1 PIAEIVRRS
10 VRRSVDDDDVGPG
23 AYAVAAIL
31 LFVSSGAKASSLP
44 VVAAA
49 IVFTF
54 VVLLV
59 AYRRIPWGVVGV
71 GAITAAAQ
79 FFAIAAIFHFQTY
92 GVAFGP
98 LQGLSPFWTGMGG
111 GWVVLGVWVAF
122 LLNMQLRTAGIVP
135 LLWLRRL
142 RLEPEQWFLVGGAT
156 AGPAIYLVF
165 SQPSSGNQY
174 FTRAGF
180 TFGVIASAWGFAE
193 LYERSRLGRGATQA
207 LIAVA
212 AAFSVVLVWAQLAYA
227 QPQTTVG
234 DAF

>member
-1 PIAEIVRRS
+1 WALLVALILPIAEIVRRAVGRVS
-10 VRRSVDDDDVGPG
+10 DDDLGPG

-31 LFVSSGAKASSLP
+31 LFLSSGAKASSLP

-49 IVFTF
+49 LVFTF

-59 AYRRIPWGVVGV
+59 TYRRIPWGVVGI

-98 LQGLSPFWTGMGG
+98 LQGLSPFWTNGG
-111 GWVVLGVWVAF
+111 GWVVLGVWIAF

-142 RLEPEQWFLVGGAT
+142 RLEP
-156 AGPAIYLVF
+156 
-165 SQPSSGNQY
+165 
-174 FTRAGF
+174 
-180 TFGVIASAWGFAE
+180 
-193 LYERSRLGRGATQA
+193 
-207 LIAVA
+207 
-212 AAFSVVLVWAQLAYA
+212 
-227 QPQTTVG
+227 
-234 DAF
+234 